1 MKYVRKSF
9 SWNGRRYFAR
19 GRTEREAIEKA
30 ARMKEKL
37 ARDEVII
44 ESGMM
49 VKEWIDVCIDTY
61 KTNLKPSTLAKYKAR
76 MRVCVTKPLGSYP
89 LKSVKPIHCQRALNL
104 QAGKSDWYI
113 RQTRQMMSF
122 IFSKAADNGLISANP
137 AARLAT
143 PQGHSSSRRALTK
156 REAEVFI
163 KAAQKHPHGLY
174 FMLIY
179 GCGCR
184 PSEAA
189 GVQGRDFVDRNGK
202 LYLHIRGTK
211 SKAADRYVPVPRL
224 VRDLLPDQLEPFLP
238 VCTTKDG
245 APLCE
250 RARQRA
256 WKSLTREMNISMGCK
271 LYRNQLVPP
280 FPLADDLTPYCL
292 RHTYCTNLRDLGVD
306 IRTAQYLMGHADIKM
321 TANIYTHTCIDDLEA
336 DWDKIDSCDTVRATS
351 P

>member
-1 MKYVRKSF
+1 MEELYKNIKRLRIERGLSQQELADSTGYTDRSSIAKIERGQVDLSLTKIKTFAHVLRVTPGELM
-9 SWNGRRYFAR
+9 GRSPADR
-19 GRTEREAIEKA
+19 
-30 ARMKEKL
+30 
-37 ARDEVII
+37 
-44 ESGMM
+44 
-49 VKEWIDVCIDTY
+49 
-61 KTNLKPSTLAKYKAR
+61 
-76 MRVCVTKPLGSYP
+76 
-89 LKSVKPIHCQRALNL
+89 SVKPIHCQRALNL

-122 IFSKAADNGLISANP
+122 IFSKAVDNGLISANP

-156 REAEVFI
+156 RESEVFI

-189 GVQGRDFVDRNGK
+189 GVQGRDFVDRDGK

-271 LYRNQLVPP
+271 LYRNQLAPP
-280 FPLADDLTPYCL
+280 LPLADDLTPYCL

-336 DWDKIDSCDTVRATS
+336 DWDKIDGCATGRATS